1 MKCFKSV
8 FVKKNLKD
16 NFGFVFILFIV
27 LLYFICLIIFVTQSY
42 SKLKSD
48 IRNIHFSL
56 NNKKEKKP
64 IKQYNLKQNLIQLDI
79 IKASQLNKIY
89 SKHLFNKYKVNP
101 KNKVIYETGQNK
113 GSINSEKILEYK
125 DFELNSM
132 NYLEAKKYDKRSFIN
147 YYISLLKLNH
157 LFMFAFVTEN
167 DYNSRIIKIFLFF
180 FFFTVILVINAL
192 FFNDDTM
199 HKIYTDEGNYNFI
212 YQIPIILYSTI
223 ISGIIHFLIK
233 FLALSQS
240 DIIEFKQE
248 KNKINLD
255 ERYKKLLEKLR
266 IKFMMFFVISFLF
279 VIFFWY
285 YISCFCGIYVNTESH
300 LIKDSFISF
309 LTAMIYPFGIYLIPA
324 ILRYLALR
332 FKNPWIYKFAKILQ
346 MI

>member
-1 MKCFKSV
+1 
-8 FVKKNLKD
+8 
-16 NFGFVFILFIV
+16 
-27 LLYFICLIIFVTQSY
+27 
-42 SKLKSD
+42 
-48 IRNIHFSL
+48 
-56 NNKKEKKP
+56 
-64 IKQYNLKQNLIQLDI
+64 
-79 IKASQLNKIY
+79 
-89 SKHLFNKYKVNP
+89 
-101 KNKVIYETGQNK
+101 
-113 GSINSEKILEYK
+113 
-125 DFELNSM
+125 M

-147 YYISLLKLNH
+147 YYIGLLKLNH

-192 FFNDDTM
+192 FFNDNTM

-233 FLALSQS
+233 FFALSQS

-248 KNKINLD
+248 KNKNNLD
-255 ERYKKLLEKLR
+255 ERYKKLLKTLK
-266 IKFMMFFVISFLF
+266 IKFVLFFVISFLF

-285 YISCFCGIYVNTESH
+285 YISCFCGVYVNTESH

-324 ILRYLALR
+324 LLRYISLR
-332 FKNPWIYKFAKILQ
+332 IKNPWIYKLAKILQ